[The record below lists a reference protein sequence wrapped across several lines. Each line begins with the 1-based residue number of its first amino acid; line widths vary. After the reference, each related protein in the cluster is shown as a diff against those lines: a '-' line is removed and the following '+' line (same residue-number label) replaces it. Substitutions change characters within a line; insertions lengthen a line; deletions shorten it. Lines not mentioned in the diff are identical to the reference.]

1 MGGLRGMSDDNLNIL
16 HLLEDI
22 RFTKI
27 KEREYAT
34 RIRGL
39 VPGLEAEYAHLL
51 KSWEPML
58 GQTEYAAAQW
68 AEALL
73 HAPGNTIPY
82 AQEAISQLTRYA
94 QEQTE
99 AFTGQLAAL
108 QAYHPAI
115 QINPAAGQLIH
126 HILQSAPPEQL
137 TGFAEPIDTGET
149 APASNFRE
157 DAESITTWSEAL
169 TASDPQSAQRPQ
181 SQPAQS
187 AASPVPIGKHTLPP
201 LPYAYNALEPYIDE
215 ATMRI
220 HHDKHHQSYVDG
232 LNNAESK
239 LAEARRSGDFS
250 LVKHWERELAFHGA
264 GHYLHTLFWSIMA
277 PNAGGPPTGLAAEQI
292 RADFGSF
299 DAFKK
304 QFSEAADKVE
314 GGGWA
319 IWVWSPRSQ
328 RTEILTAEKHQN
340 LSQWD
345 VVPLLALDVWEH
357 AYYLKHQNKRA
368 DYIKDWWNVVNWKQ
382 VNERLAA
389 ARRLM
394 WQPY

>member
-1 MGGLRGMSDDNLNIL
+1 MSDDNLHSL
-16 HLLEDI
+16 HLLEHI
-22 RFTKI
+22 RFGKI
-27 KEREYAT
+27 REREYAA
-34 RIRGL
+34 RIL
-39 VPGLEAEYAHLL
+39 ELAPGLEADYANMLR
-51 KSWEPML
+51 SWEPVL
-58 GQTEYAAAQW
+58 GQTEYAASLW
-68 AEALL
+68 TDALL
-73 HAPGNTIPY
+73 KAPERTGAY
-82 AQEAISQLTRYA
+82 SQEAIRQLN
-94 QEQTE
+94 QHSLQQTK
-99 AFTGQLAAL
+99 ALAGQLAAL

-115 QINPAAGQLIH
+115 QGNHPAGQLIR
-126 HILQSAPPEQL
+126 HILQSAASGQGQMASSPSIAGQ
-137 TGFAEPIDTGET
+137 T
-149 APASNFRE
+149 AAASTFRQ
-157 DAESITTWSEAL
+157 DAESVTTWSEAL
-169 TASDPQSAQRPQ
+169 TASDPESGDRPQ
-181 SQPAQS
+181 PEPAQPT
-187 AASPVPIGKHTLPP
+187 AAPVPIGKHTLPP

-220 HHDKHHQSYVDG
+220 HHNKHHQSYVDG
-232 LNNAESK
+232 LNNAETK

-277 PNAGGPPTGLAAEQI
+277 PHAGGPPTGPVAEQI

-368 DYIKDWWNVVNWKQ
+368 DYIKDWWHLVNWKE
-382 VNERLAA
+382 VNERLMA

>member
-1 MGGLRGMSDDNLNIL
+1 MSDDNLNIL

-34 RIRGL
+34 KIRGL
-39 VPGLEAEYAHLL
+39 APGLEAEYAHLL

-115 QINPAAGQLIH
+115 QVNPAAGQLIH
-126 HILQSAPPEQL
+126 HILQTAPPEQL
-137 TGFAEPIDTGET
+137 TGFEEPIDTGEA
-149 APASNFRE
+149 APASSFRE
-157 DAESITTWSEAL
+157 DAEIVTTWSEAL
-169 TASDPQSAQRPQ
+169 PAPNQPSVQRPE
-181 SQPAQS
+181 SQQAQS
-187 AASPVPIGKHTLPP
+187 ATSPVPIGKHTLPP

-232 LNNAESK
+232 LNNAENK

-277 PNAGGPPTGLAAEQI
+277 PNAGGPATGLAAEQI

-299 DAFKK
+299 EAFKK

-319 IWVWSPRSQ
+319 VWVWSPRSQ

>member
-1 MGGLRGMSDDNLNIL
+1 MSDENLYFL
-16 HLLEDI
+16 HLLEDV

-27 KEREYAT
+27 KEREYAAKLLALT
-34 RIRGL
+34 
-39 VPGLEAEYAHLL
+39 PGLEAQYANWLR
-51 KSWEPML
+51 SWEPLL

-73 HAPGNTIPY
+73 YAPWTTAPY
-82 AQEAISQLTRYA
+82 APEAQETMDRLIRYA

-99 AFTGQLAAL
+99 AFTGQLEVL
-108 QAYHPAI
+108 QAFHPAI
-115 QINPAAGQLIH
+115 QANPAAGQLIRH
-126 HILQSAPPEQL
+126 LVQSTLPEQL
-137 TGFAEPIDTGET
+137 TDPSEASLTGQTSPNSSLRRDSE
-149 APASNFRE
+149 NL
-157 DAESITTWSEAL
+157 TTWSDAL
-169 TASDPQSAQRPQ
+169 PAPNQPPVERPQ
-181 SQPAQS
+181 PQPAQP
-187 AASPVPIGKHTLPP
+187 AASPVPVGKHTLPP

-215 ATMRI
+215 TTMRI

-232 LNNAESK
+232 LNNAENK

-277 PNAGGPPTGLAAEQI
+277 PNAGGPATGPAAEQI

-299 DAFKK
+299 EDFKK

-368 DYIKDWWNVVNWKQ
+368 DYIKDWWNVVNWKE
-382 VNERLAA
+382 VNERLTA
-389 ARRLM
+389 ARRLK

>member
-1 MGGLRGMSDDNLNIL
+1 MSDDRLNWL
-16 HLLEDI
+16 HLLENI

-27 KEREYAT
+27 REREYAGI
-34 RIRGL
+34 IRQSA
-39 VPGLEAEYAHLL
+39 PGLEAEYANLL
-51 KSWEPML
+51 RSWEPVL
-58 GQTEYAAAQW
+58 GQTEYNATQW
-68 AEALL
+68 AGALL
-73 HAPGNTIPY
+73 YSPEAAGISPAQAQAGISQL
-82 AQEAISQLTRYA
+82 AQEARQQSEAFIGQLTAMR
-94 QEQTE
+94 
-99 AFTGQLAAL
+99 
-108 QAYHPAI
+108 AYHPAV
-115 QINPAAGQLIH
+115 QASPAASELIRYISGASQPGQT
-126 HILQSAPPEQL
+126 P
-137 TGFAEPIDTGET
+137 GFAAYSGNGQPAPGSTSFRHDTGSPAAQQEEQQLAHIHAPVAHPQPEAAPST
-149 APASNFRE
+149 A
-157 DAESITTWSEAL
+157 
-169 TASDPQSAQRPQ
+169 
-181 SQPAQS
+181 
-187 AASPVPIGKHTLPP
+187 PVPIGKHTLPP
-201 LPYAYNALEPYIDE
+201 LPYAYNALEPHIDE
-215 ATMRI
+215 KTMRI

-232 LNNAESK
+232 LNNAENK

-250 LVKHWERELAFHGA
+250 LVKHWERELAFNGA
-264 GHYLHTLFWSIMA
+264 GHYLHTLFWNIMA

-357 AYYLKHQNKRA
+357 AYYLKHQNKRP
-368 DYIKDWWNVVNWKQ
+368 DYIKDWWNVVNWKH

-389 ARRLM
+389 ARQLK

>member
-1 MGGLRGMSDDNLNIL
+1 MSDDRLNWL
-16 HLLEDI
+16 HLLENI

-27 KEREYAT
+27 REREYAGI
-34 RIRGL
+34 IRQSA
-39 VPGLEAEYAHLL
+39 PGLEAEYANLL
-51 KSWEPML
+51 RSWEPVL
-58 GQTEYAAAQW
+58 GQTEYNATQW
-68 AEALL
+68 AGALL
-73 HAPGNTIPY
+73 YSPEAAGISPAQAQAGISQL
-82 AQEAISQLTRYA
+82 AQEARQQSEAFIGQLTAMR
-94 QEQTE
+94 
-99 AFTGQLAAL
+99 
-108 QAYHPAI
+108 AYHPAV
-115 QINPAAGQLIH
+115 QASPAASELIRYISGASQPGQTPD
-126 HILQSAPPEQL
+126 SAAYSANGQPAPSSAL
-137 TGFAEPIDTGET
+137 FRHDTGSPAAQPEEQQLAYIH
-149 APASNFRE
+149 APVAQPQP
-157 DAESITTWSEAL
+157 EAA
-169 TASDPQSAQRPQ
+169 T
-181 SQPAQS
+181 S
-187 AASPVPIGKHTLPP
+187 AAPVPIGKHTLPP
-201 LPYAYNALEPYIDE
+201 LPYAYNALEPHIDE
-215 ATMRI
+215 KTMRI

-232 LNNAESK
+232 LNNAENK

-250 LVKHWERELAFHGA
+250 LVKHWERELAFNGA
-264 GHYLHTLFWSIMA
+264 GHYLHTLFWNIMA

-357 AYYLKHQNKRA
+357 AYYLKHQNKRP
-368 DYIKDWWNVVNWKQ
+368 DYIKDWWNVVNWKH

-389 ARRLM
+389 ARQLK